1 MNDHLKN
8 VIGGVVA
15 VLVIIGIIAGI
26 MWAIPTYRV
35 WSREMAGRAQLAEA
49 EFNKQI
55 ISVEAMARLEAERYN
70 AEAEIERA
78 RGAAQ
83 AMREVQD
90 TLTETYI
97 LYLWVRLMAEN
108 DNVIYIPT
116 EASLPILEIGRNH
129 RLPQTVVD

>member
-1 MNDHLKN
+1 MNNNRN
-8 VIGGVVA
+8 VGFVGGLVA
-15 VLVIIGIIAGI
+15 FIVIAGFI
-26 MWAIPTYRV
+26 VFAMWALPTYRV

-55 ISVEAMARLEAERYN
+55 ISVEAQARLEAERYN

-90 TLTETYI
+90 TLTDTYI

-108 DNVIYIPT
+108 DNIIYIPT
-116 EASLPILEIGRNH
+116 EASLPILEIGRN
-129 RLPQTVVD
+129 RLP